1 MDNIEQ
7 EKTLNEYI
15 NILLKRKW
23 VMLITTSVI
32 ILVVIFFN
40 IVATPTYKAVTTIL
54 ISPSNV
60 QSSIF
65 GGTKLNPIFGGSD
78 EIETHIAIL
87 KSYNIAQ
94 GVAEKL
100 PTDVYDTIH
109 EKIKKERLESL
120 KWPFSLIYKVFLRVQ
135 NSNNGNNSNI
145 STDIDDADAI
155 TPQIRN
161 NIKQVRNSLFINAV
175 KDTNMI
181 EISCESIDPILSANI
196 ANTTA
201 EVFID
206 KFLIINRSNA
216 SEATKFIEEQ
226 LQEKEK
232 ELAAQEKELQ
242 DVRNNEGIEDRELRL
257 ADLERTVRVSENI
270 YLLLLEKYQE
280 SRINEVMEFVDI
292 RIIDKALPPETS
304 IKPRKVL
311 NLAIGIALGIIVGAL
326 LSFFLEYTDHTIKNS
341 KDVENV
347 LNLPVLGIIP
357 KNSIKENWLKTKKDT
372 T

>member
-1 MDNIEQ
+1 MKFE
-7 EKTLNEYI
+7 
-15 NILLKRKW
+15 
-23 VMLITTSVI
+23 
-32 ILVVIFFN
+32 
-40 IVATPTYKAVTTIL
+40 TY
-54 ISPSNV
+54 
-60 QSSIF
+60 
-65 GGTKLNPIFGGSD
+65 
-78 EIETHIAIL
+78 IAIL
-87 KSYNIAQ
+87 KSHNIAQ

-100 PTDVYDTIH
+100 PDDVYDTIH
-109 EKIKKERLESL
+109 EKIKQERLESL
-120 KWPFSLIYKVFLRVQ
+120 KWPFSLIYKAFLKIKGAN
-135 NSNNGNNSNI
+135 NSNNSNI
-145 STDIDDADAI
+145 STNIDNANVI
-155 TPQIRN
+155 TPQMRN
-161 NIKQVRNSLFINAV
+161 NIKQIRNSLYINAV
-175 KDTNMI
+175 KDANMI
-181 EISCESIDPILSANI
+181 EISCESIDPILSASI

-242 DVRNNEGIEDRELRL
+242 DVRNKEGIEDIELRL

-311 NLAIGIALGIIVGAL
+311 NLAIGIALG
-326 LSFFLEYTDHTIKNS
+326 
-341 KDVENV
+341 
-347 LNLPVLGIIP
+347 
-357 KNSIKENWLKTKKDT
+357 
-372 T
+372 